1 VYVYIWK
8 TPEGIP
14 FYVGMAK
21 NVRRPSPKSI
31 GHRNEACKA
40 KVAEI
45 GADNV
50 IIELHT
56 VSDVESAKEM
66 ERSFIELYG
75 RICNSTGTLT
85 NIARGGEFTEPSEET
100 RRKLKEVWCD
110 PVRSEAIS
118 KARRKPRKLAESTK
132 QELRERLKANPAMQ
146 GWSQRNGEPEF
157 EVKRI
162 AGLRAVQDKIR
173 EKLNDLAAK
182 ELRKKRLKETVNSP
196 EYKAKR
202 KLLVTPEY
210 RAKLSAAK
218 RAYWEKKRQEK
229 VIKLSKHG

>member
-1 VYVYIWK
+1 MYVYIWK

-21 NVRRPSPKSI
+21 NIRRPSPKSI
-31 GHRNEACKA
+31 GHRNNACKT

-56 VSDVESAKEM
+56 ASDVESAKEM

-75 RICNSTGTLT
+75 RTCDNTGTLT
-85 NIARGGEFTEPSEET
+85 NIARGGEFREPSDET
-100 RRKLKEVWCD
+100 KRKLKEVWQD
-110 PVRSEAIS
+110 PVYRESAS
-118 KARRKPRKLAESTK
+118 KARRKPRNLAESTR
-132 QELRERLKANPAMQ
+132 QGMRERLKTNPAMQ
-146 GWSQRNGEPEF
+146 GWSQRNGNPEF
-157 EVKRI
+157 EAKRI
-162 AGLRAVQDKIR
+162 AGLLNAQDKIR
-173 EKLNDLAAK
+173 EKLNDPTAK
-182 ELRKKRLKETVNSP
+182 ALRNQRIKETVNSP

-202 KLLVTPEY
+202 ALLVTPEY

-229 VIKLSKHG
+229 VIKLP

>member
-1 VYVYIWK
+1 MYIYIWK
-8 TPEGIP
+8 TPEGVP

-56 VSDVESAKEM
+56 VSDVESAREM

-75 RICNSTGTLT
+75 RICNNTGTLT

-100 RRKLKEVWCD
+100 KRKLKEVWRD
-110 PVRSEAIS
+110 PVRAEAIS
-118 KARRKPRKLAESTK
+118 KARRKPKNLAESTR
-132 QELRERLKANPAMQ
+132 QEMRERLKANPAMQ
-146 GWSQRNGEPEF
+146 GWSQRNGQPEF
-157 EVKRI
+157 EAKRI
-162 AGLRAVQDKIR
+162 VGLLAVQDKIR
-173 EKLNDLAAK
+173 KKLNDPVAK
-182 ELRKKRLKETVNSP
+182 ELRKKRLKETVNSS

-202 KLLVTPEY
+202 KLLITPEY

-218 RAYWEKKRQEK
+218 RAYWEKKRAEK
-229 VIKLSKHG
+229 IIATL